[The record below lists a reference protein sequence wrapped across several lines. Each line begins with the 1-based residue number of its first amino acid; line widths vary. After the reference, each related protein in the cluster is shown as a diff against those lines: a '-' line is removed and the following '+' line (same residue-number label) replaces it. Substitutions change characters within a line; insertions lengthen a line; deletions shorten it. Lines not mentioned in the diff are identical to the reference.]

1 VVIAGIPSDLLGMM
15 GGLFVSISVGFVVA
29 WGLAGLCCVCLSV
42 VLAILA
48 EKTICRVVQR
58 EDR

>member
-1 VVIAGIPSDLLGMM
+1 MMAGLPSDLLILM

-42 VLAILA
+42 VLAALA
-48 EKTICRVVQR
+48 EKTICRVAQR